1 MAPKNPATSIRK
13 EEFDLKTLLQ
23 GHPAAIIKGKF
34 SFTFKDQYI
43 DSLPFINDKNKCV
56 ELTHYSSDDEK
67 YNEKNKPRLKLR
79 IGNSVKTFY
88 IVYDKNRRQKIGNWM
103 TRTKSGHYQKVF
115 FSVTQA
121 KEEFKRLV
129 SDAEKINPEKWKYQS
144 FTLRTYLL
152 EHYKNDRENKSN
164 KRNSLIPVTDKT
176 IREISSAFEPWLD
189 LKLSEFNEDH
199 PVIFKKY
206 WQNKETPITSET
218 MRKYYS
224 LLNSLFN
231 MCVTCTYLPK
241 NKIDRHIFLFPRNP
255 KRPVTTYTDPT
266 NEVVEFIFD
275 EDTPGGGDSKI
286 IVATMFLCGARNS
299 EIYRNTSNNFNIND
313 RSIRIPEHISKNK
326 AARIVAIESDSYWNY
341 VAKYKTLK
349 SLSDRE
355 GELMFPCCREAK
367 APHVTSSLYQKT
379 WQAVKKEFN
388 FPKIGRLYDARHTF
402 AKKALES
409 GVPIQDLSKITG
421 HSLETLMNYYID
433 NNISQATRE
442 KLRSATNSNAAIKV
456 QQETNFPPSVNSLY
470 ESYVR
475 RCIKKNIKYELSTFV
490 QEMKDLG
497 DQNQL
502 NAEQIFWLKE
512 ML

>member
-1 MAPKNPATSIRK
+1 VSGAIDAYFALFKSYSRHSTLLLRYFAAMAPKNPATSIRK

-88 IVYDKNRRQKIGNWM
+88 IVYDKNRRQKIGNW
-103 TRTKSGHYQKVF
+103 TPRTKSGHYQKGF

-164 KRNSLIPVTDKT
+164 KRNSLSPVTDKT

-266 NEVVEFIFD
+266 NEVVEFI
-275 EDTPGGGDSKI
+275 
-286 IVATMFLCGARNS
+286 
-299 EIYRNTSNNFNIND
+299 
-313 RSIRIPEHISKNK
+313 RIPEHISKNK

-341 VAKYKTLK
+341 VAKYKILK

-355 GELMFPCCREAK
+355 GELMFPCCRDAK

-475 RCIKKNIKYELSTFV
+475 RCIKKNIKDELSTFV
-490 QEMKDLG
+490 QEMNSLRSYK
-497 DQNQL
+497 
-502 NAEQIFWLKE
+502 K
-512 ML
+512 